1 MLRLLYVMFPM
12 LCTVDRLT
20 ALGDPLGR
28 EACMKRTLWV
38 LGFVI
43 CLSTTVHSRAAAAA
57 EPGEHEFTKGET
69 LLKNKQYAE
78 ARTTLEAG
86 ITKNPS
92 NVQAHFNLAEACRG
106 LAAWA
111 CAEEHYE
118 TALHL
123 EAKSRTTGTRE
134 PRLRKMMVWQSL
146 EEVTAWRLLEEA
158 RGMLAEGQPQ
168 PDKMKRVEEA
178 LDGAHEL
185 GLNSEQ
191 QTVYREL
198 QAKLPGGHSTTVPDS
213 LRPGDAPMALVP
225 AGEFTMGSTLR
236 DDEKP
241 VHRVYLNAFYM
252 DKYLVTVEQYAK
264 YLEATGQ
271 EAPPEWEI
279 MNQAQHQKRPV
290 VNIDWS
296 DAATYCKWAG
306 KRLPTEAEWEKSAR
320 GTDGR
325 LYPWGNDA
333 PTRLH
338 ANFGKKGWENH
349 MALVP
354 VGMYEMGKSPYGI
367 YDLAGNAWEWVN
379 DWYDHDY
386 YKKSPA
392 KNPQGPPTGKSKVVR
407 GGNWLYVQE
416 FLRSSFRFNA
426 EPSGR
431 QFGYG
436 FRCAKTS

>member
-1 MLRLLYVMFPM
+1 
-12 LCTVDRLT
+12 
-20 ALGDPLGR
+20 
-28 EACMKRTLWV
+28 V

-43 CLSTTVHSRAAAAA
+43 CLNMPAVSMAALAA
-57 EPGEHEFTKGET
+57 ENGEQALAKGES

-78 ARTTLEAG
+78 ARAALETS
-86 ITKNPS
+86 IVKNSS

-106 LAAWA
+106 LKAWA

-123 EAKSRTTGTRE
+123 DAKSRTAGTRE
-134 PRLRKMMVWQSL
+134 LRLRKMEVWRSL

-158 RGMLAEGQPQ
+158 KSLIAAGQTH
-168 PDKMKRVEEA
+168 PDQIKQAEEA
-178 LDGAHEL
+178 LDGANEL
-185 GLNSEQ
+185 GLNQEQ
-191 QTVYREL
+191 LAVYQQL
-198 QAKLPGGHSTTVPDS
+198 GAKLPGRRSSSLLDS
-213 LRPGDAPMALVP
+213 LKPADAPMALVP
-225 AGEFTMGSTLR
+225 AGEFTMGSTMSG
-236 DDEKP
+236 DEQP
-241 VHRVYLNAFYM
+241 VHRVYLDAFYM
-252 DKYLVTVEQYAK
+252 DKYHVTVGQYAK
-264 YLEATGQ
+264 YLEATDM
-271 EAPPEWEI
+271 EAPPEWDI
-279 MNQAQHQKRPV
+279 MNQPQHQKRPV
-290 VNIDWS
+290 VNVSWF

-306 KRLPTEAEWEKSAR
+306 NRLPTEAEWEKAAR

-325 LYPWGNDA
+325 LYPWGNEA

-338 ANFGKKGWENH
+338 ANFGKKQWANH

-354 VGMYEMGKSPYGI
+354 VGMFEMGKSPYGI
-367 YDLAGNAWEWVN
+367 YDMAGNAWEWVN

-392 KNPQGPPTGKSKVVR
+392 KNPQGPAKGKSKVVR
-407 GGNWLYVQE
+407 GGNWLYIQE

-436 FRCAKTS
+436 FRCAKTP